1 MKLDK
6 LFKTV
11 VNRET
16 ISYLIVGVSTTV
28 VNLAVYTI
36 FCQFMPYAVANLISL
51 ILTKLYAYFM
61 NKIFVFRTRLSSIK
75 DTVIEFLK
83 FMVTRGLTGVID
95 YFGLII
101 LVSGLGFDE
110 LISKYVLQIVIT
122 ILNFFFGKFL
132 VFRKKEED
140 TNSICEDD

>member
-1 MKLDK
+1 MRLNK
-6 LFKTV
+6 LFKRV

-36 FCQFMPYAVANLISL
+36 FCQIMPYAVANFISL

-61 NKIFVFRTRLSSIK
+61 NKIFVFKTKLSSVK

-83 FMVTRGLTGVID
+83 FMLTRGLTGVID

-110 LISKYVLQIVIT
+110 LVSKYALQIVIT

-132 VFRKKEED
+132 VFREKEED